1 MYFTGNQHAG
11 YYPGSGT
18 GYPSQPYPQAS
29 SPYPPQGGAA
39 YPPPG
44 GAAYPPTASAPY
56 PAQPPAADPNSIG
69 FGKILIFHLNNQN
82 YDHKVDLKI
91 GYLFAFCVFTS
102 IILYLITDLIYNLT
116 VICTGRMR

>member
-1 MYFTGNQHAG
+1 MYFTGNQPAG

-69 FGKILIFHLNNQN
+69 FGKILIFHLDNQN
-82 YDHKVDLKI
+82 YDHKSSFRNCILICILCIYK
-91 GYLFAFCVFTS
+91 YHSLFD
-102 IILYLITDLIYNLT
+102 Y
-116 VICTGRMR
+116 